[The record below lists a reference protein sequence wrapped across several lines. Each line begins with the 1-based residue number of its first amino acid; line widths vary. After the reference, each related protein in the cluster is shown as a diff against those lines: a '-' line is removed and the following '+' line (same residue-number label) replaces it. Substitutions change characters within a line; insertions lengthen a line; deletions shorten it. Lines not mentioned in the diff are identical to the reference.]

1 MDEISEFLF
10 ELGHLRR
17 ISHEGWKLIGVKYPE
32 SVAEH
37 SLRAAQIGYI
47 LAILE
52 NYNRPEEVCAM
63 LVFHDIGECRI
74 GDIHKLANRYVKVN
88 EEEVIT
94 DQVKRFNK
102 FGKEILNLWQ
112 NFEYKKTKAGII
124 AKDADL
130 LDMILTA
137 TEYFH
142 QGFTDASDW
151 IEKIGRKLET
161 ESARKLLNHIKEKN
175 PFDWWFGLKKM

>member
-1 MDEISEFLF
+1 MDKISEFLF

-17 ISHEGWKLIGVKYPE
+17 ISHEGWKLIGVKHPE
-32 SVAEH
+32 SIAEH

-47 LAILE
+47 LALLE
-52 NYNRPEEVCAM
+52 GYNRPEEVCTM

-88 EEEVIT
+88 EENVIM
-94 DQVKRFNK
+94 DQVKRFNE
-102 FGKEILNLWQ
+102 FGKEILELWQ

-124 AKDADL
+124 AKDANL

-137 TEYFH
+137 KEYFH
-142 QGFTDASDW
+142 QGFIDAGDW

-161 ESARKLLNHIKEKN
+161 ESARKLLNCVKEKK
-175 PFDWWFGLKKM
+175 PFEWWI

>member
-1 MDEISEFLF
+1 M
-10 ELGHLRR
+10 
-17 ISHEGWKLIGVKYPE
+17 
-32 SVAEH
+32 
-37 SLRAAQIGYI
+37 
-47 LAILE
+47 
-52 NYNRPEEVCAM
+52 
-63 LVFHDIGECRI
+63 
-74 GDIHKLANRYVKVN
+74 
-88 EEEVIT
+88 
-94 DQVKRFNK
+94 QVKRFNK

-142 QGFTDASDW
+142 QGFTNASDW

-175 PFDWWFGLKKM
+175 PFGWWVGLKKM